1 MGLKK
6 ITSDDLENTIL
17 NPLENYL
24 SSFKSEYTKERYTR
38 ILKGYMMNT
47 LSDLIDGETFEEKVV
62 SLVNKARKDPQWV
75 LNLMVTISKK
85 LRTRTKKDLTDKEY
99 LNPNSI
105 RNDFKPFKKL
115 FEMNDVPMAWKRV
128 YAMIPE
134 QIPTS
139 VTGSRPYTRAEIN
152 HMLKFTS
159 NSMDRSII
167 LVASSSG
174 IRAGAFDFTWKDIVP
189 IYKVDDELLL
199 EITES
204 QQKKAEPVCAII
216 TIKEKSYP
224 DVPAFITPEAYQAL
238 MDWKKEY
245 AIQLRREPK
254 DDEPVFK
261 KEGWIGIRKAPRS
274 TITQRVVRCLRR
286 AGMANKLPKG
296 KRRRVVPQMNG
307 FRYFFNKAVKES
319 LKGESQLAQL
329 IKAEYMMDHSGIGKF
344 DRNYFKSGIIEL
356 VKEYLNAVPALT
368 ISDDERSKAEIRKLQ
383 KEKSELEQ
391 KNEEISTMKDE
402 IEKVK
407 QRMDVSDKYKKKD

>member
-6 ITSDDLENTIL
+6 ITKEDFEDMNNVPI
-17 NPLENYL
+17 ENYYAGI
-24 SSFKSEYTKERYTR
+24 KAEATKERYTR
-38 ILKGYMMNT
+38 ILRSYLMDT
-47 LSDLIDGETFEEKVV
+47 LSDIIEGDTFEEKANN
-62 SLVNKARKDPQWV
+62 LVIKSKQNHEFAMNLL
-75 LNLMVTISKK
+75 LNISKK
-85 LRTRTKKDLTDKEY
+85 LRKRTELDPTDKEY
-99 LNPNSI
+99 LNPNSVK
-105 RNDFKPFKKL
+105 NDFKPFKKL

-134 QIPTS
+134 QTPTS
-139 VTGSRPYTRAEIN
+139 VTGSRPYTRAEIS

-174 IRAGAFDFTWKDIVP
+174 IRAGAFDCTWKDITP

-199 EITES
+199 ETTES
-204 QQKKAEPVCAII
+204 QQEKAEIVCAII
-216 TIKEKSYP
+216 SIKEKSYP
-224 DVPAFITPEAYQAL
+224 EIPAFITPEAYQAL

-296 KRRRVVPQMNG
+296 KRRRDVPQMNG

-329 IKAEYMMDHSGIGKF
+329 IKAEYMMDHSGIVKF
-344 DRNYFKSGIIEL
+344 DRNYFKSGIMEL

-368 ISDDERSKAEIRKLQ
+368 ISDDERSKAKIRKLQ

-391 KNEEISTMKDE
+391 KNEEISSMKDD
-402 IEKVK
+402 IEKMK

>member
-38 ILKGYMMNT
+38 ILKGYMMDT

-75 LNLMVTISKK
+75 LSIMVTISKM
-85 LRTRTKKDLTDKEY
+85 LRTRTKKDPADKEY

-174 IRAGAFDFTWKDIVP
+174 IRAGAFCLLYTSDAA
-189 IYKVDDELLL
+189 DE
-199 EITES
+199 
-204 QQKKAEPVCAII
+204 
-216 TIKEKSYP
+216 
-224 DVPAFITPEAYQAL
+224 
-238 MDWKKEY
+238 
-245 AIQLRREPK
+245 
-254 DDEPVFK
+254 
-261 KEGWIGIRKAPRS
+261 
-274 TITQRVVRCLRR
+274 
-286 AGMANKLPKG
+286 
-296 KRRRVVPQMNG
+296 
-307 FRYFFNKAVKES
+307 
-319 LKGESQLAQL
+319 
-329 IKAEYMMDHSGIGKF
+329 
-344 DRNYFKSGIIEL
+344 
-356 VKEYLNAVPALT
+356 
-368 ISDDERSKAEIRKLQ
+368 
-383 KEKSELEQ
+383 
-391 KNEEISTMKDE
+391 
-402 IEKVK
+402 
-407 QRMDVSDKYKKKD
+407 